1 MSEGSNLD
9 GNLVS
14 HNVMFQHTC
23 VALTTVMGNEDLLAW
38 FQAAIQ
44 DVPESRSDQIDVP
57 ELAVLW
63 HARVNGNASG
73 TYCIPFHVEAHS
85 IHVAAV
91 GRGNQCRVRR
101 WTQRRPHERR
111 TSRVIVRGLDSL
123 DDARIVK
130 AVRAQGTDPS
140 PDYGPLGQTL
150 SGGHFIEF
158 DGAGVVIQI
167 AAATKLIWGFS

>member
-1 MSEGSNLD
+1 M
-9 GNLVS
+9 
-14 HNVMFQHTC
+14 
-23 VALTTVMGNEDLLAW
+23 
-38 FQAAIQ
+38 
-44 DVPESRSDQIDVP
+44 
-57 ELAVLW
+57 
-63 HARVNGNASG
+63 
-73 TYCIPFHVEAHS
+73 
-85 IHVAAV
+85 
-91 GRGNQCRVRR
+91 
-101 WTQRRPHERR
+101 
-111 TSRVIVRGLDSL
+111 IVRGLDSL